1 MQVVSKTRVMPG
13 RQMLIMSGKVEE
25 TLSGR
30 AALYARPEQLFMR
43 GEETCAQLL
52 AC

>member
-1 MQVVSKTRVMPG
+1 
-13 RQMLIMSGKVEE
+13 MLGKVEE

-30 AALYARPEQLFMR
+30 AALYARPGQLFMR
-43 GEETCAQLL
+43 GEGTRAQLL